1 MRRLGLVAA
10 VLSTLLGGVAR
21 GQERTQPLLLVLRGR
36 DAHGLERFI
45 ARSHRHWL
53 DPHEFGQRFGAPP
66 ASVRRAARWLRANG
80 LRVRHRY
87 ADRTLIECDDPPDA
101 VARTFGVRLGRAHG
115 RFRASHPPVVPAEL
129 GALDVLGLDGA
140 RTVPRF
146 AIRPAA
152 RTPGNRFYISPAD
165 FRRMYGLDAPTV
177 APLTGAGQRISV
189 PALGDAD
196 GTAVANFR
204 AFFGLPPATVKT
216 VIAGHDPGPNV
227 DPSFR
232 TEATLDVTWAGAVA
246 PAAEIE
252 VVRGSDLLVILGRQV
267 NVNPAP
273 IISISLAVCSSHRM
287 LQRLARATD
296 VLFREAAAQ
305 GQTVLVASGDTG
317 AINCDRR
324 EADVLAASPHVTAVG
339 GTEVDPVRDAAGNA
353 VGYGSERAWNTGS
366 AASGGG
372 RATFFPRPFYQRG
385 GTGRAVP
392 DVAAPAD
399 DYPIGVG
406 SRLVCCIGGT
416 SAAAPAWAGIVAL
429 LAQARGQPLGLL
441 NPTLYRLGR
450 LQAHGGPAVF
460 HDVTQGSST
469 VRLKG
474 KLRPGFAA
482 HRGYDLTTGWG
493 SPDVPA
499 LLGAI
504 GG

>member
-1 MRRLGLVAA
+1 MP
-10 VLSTLLGGVAR
+10 S
-21 GQERTQPLLLVLRGR
+21 RGR
-36 DAHGLERFI
+36 SAC
-45 ARSHRHWL
+45 
-53 DPHEFGQRFGAPP
+53 
-66 ASVRRAARWLRANG
+66 AS
-80 LRVRHRY
+80 
-87 ADRTLIECDDPPDA
+87 
-101 VARTFGVRLGRAHG
+101 
-115 RFRASHPPVVPAEL
+115 
-129 GALDVLGLDGA
+129 GA
-140 RTVPRF
+140 RT
-146 AIRPAA
+146 AA
-152 RTPGNRFYISPAD
+152 SGRRTRRWCLRSWARSTCSGSTARERCRDSPS
-165 FRRMYGLDAPTV
+165 GPP
-177 APLTGAGQRISV
+177 PL
-189 PALGDAD
+189 
-196 GTAVANFR
+196 
-204 AFFGLPPATVKT
+204 
-216 VIAGHDPGPNV
+216 
-227 DPSFR
+227 
-232 TEATLDVTWAGAVA
+232 
-246 PAAEIE
+246 
-252 VVRGSDLLVILGRQV
+252 
-267 NVNPAP
+267 
-273 IISISLAVCSSHRM
+273 ISISLAVCSSHRM

-429 LAQARGQPLGLL
+429 LDQARGQPLGLP

-450 LQAHGGPAVF
+450 LHAPGGPAVF
-460 HDVTQGSST
+460 HDVVQGST
-469 VRLKG
+469 ALRLG
-474 KLRPGFAA
+474 AAVRPGFRA
-482 HRGYDLTTGWG
+482 HHGYDLTTGWG

-499 LLGAI
+499 LLAAL

>member
-1 MRRLGLVAA
+1 MRWLGLVAA
-10 VLSTLLGGVAR
+10 VLSVLLGGVAR

-53 DPHEFGQRFGAPP
+53 DPHAFGQRFGAPP
-66 ASVRRAARWLRANG
+66 ASGRRAARWLRANG

-87 ADRTLIECDDPPDA
+87 AGRTLIEFDGPPDA

-189 PALGDAD
+189 PAIGDAD
-196 GTAVANFR
+196 GTAGADFR
-204 AFFGLPPATVKT
+204 AFFGLPPTGLGAV
-216 VIAGHDPGPNV
+216 VVGQDPGPGQG
-227 DPSFR
+227 PFR
-232 TEATLDVTWAGAVA
+232 TEATLDATWAGAVA

-252 VVRGSDLLVILGRQV
+252 VVRGTDLFLILARQV

-273 IISISLAVCSSHRM
+273 VISISLAVCLSHAV
-287 LQRLARATD
+287 LPRLARAADTI
-296 VLFREAAAQ
+296 FRQAAAQ

-317 AINCDRR
+317 AFSCGRR
-324 EADVLAASPHVTAVG
+324 EVDVLAASPHVTAVG
-339 GTEVDPVRDAAGNA
+339 GTEVEPLRDNAGDA

-366 AASGGG
+366 TASGGG

-385 GTGRAVP
+385 GEGRAVP

-406 SRLVCCIGGT
+406 SHVVCCIGGT
-416 SAAAPAWAGIVAL
+416 SAAAPAWAGVVAI
-429 LAQARGQPLGLL
+429 LAEARGQPLGLL

-450 LQAHGGPAVF
+450 GQRLGGPRVF
-460 HDVTQGSST
+460 HDVVQGST
-469 VRLKG
+469 GVRLG
-474 KLRPGFAA
+474 RVVRPGFTA

-499 LLGAI
+499 LLGAL